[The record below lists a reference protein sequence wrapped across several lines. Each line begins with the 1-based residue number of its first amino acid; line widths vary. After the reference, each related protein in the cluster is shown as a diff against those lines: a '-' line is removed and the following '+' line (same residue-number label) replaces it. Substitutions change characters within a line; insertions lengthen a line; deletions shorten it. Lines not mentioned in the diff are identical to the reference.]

1 MYGAYYPGY
10 AYYGMSGGYVFT
22 TFLVISDS
30 THTHT
35 VETFALS
42 QAHILA
48 LADTLHAHT
57 VDNVGLALH
66 IALSVEDALHL
77 HTAESLST
85 INILFREK
93 PNAPLLKLSLPVVES
108 KNPKPSQK
116 TSPTPIRLAVNKE
129 EIITAI
135 KTQKSTAN
143 IKVEQIGIGV
153 SSDKVE
159 PQNVAK
165 GVILKDVIGTKK
177 PIVVSTD
184 DKVTIKD

>member
-22 TFLVISDS
+22 TFLAISDAD
-30 THTHT
+30 HTHT
-35 VETFALS
+35 VEVISLT
-42 QAHILA
+42 QAHTLA
-48 LADTLHAHT
+48 LADALHAHV

-93 PNAPLLKLSLPVVES
+93 PNAPLLKLSLPIVES

-129 EIITAI
+129 EIMTAI

-143 IKVEQIGIGV
+143 IKVEQIGVGV

-159 PQNVAK
+159 PRNVTK